1 MTRVVWVV
9 MIGLILAVGIPA
21 VLIKSEEEK
30 GTFPEQEA
38 ARAVLVP
45 TTKTHRIIVP
55 PCGPGVPVAQTP
67 PDELARTPGSV
78 TFLLRKGAAEAD
90 RVVLVPRCRAG
101 QGAAPSEGVALPAA
115 AFVLPT
121 AAQVEAGRGGSAE
134 AGTELVQS
142 QLVVPVDSPIENVVV
157 PACIEE
163 LEEAKETAT
172 GRAVILDPQEGRR
185 DTALAPPC

>member
-45 TTKTHRIIVP
+45 TDRTHRIIVP
-55 PCGPGVPVAQTP
+55 PCGTGVPVEQEP
-67 PDELARTPGSV
+67 PDRLARTPGSV
-78 TFLLRKGAAEAD
+78 TFLLREGAAERD

-101 QGAAPSEGVALPAA
+101 HGAEPSEGVALPAA

-121 AAQVEAGRGGSAE
+121 EAQVEAGRGGSAE

-142 QLVVPVDSPIENVVV
+142 QLVVPVDSPIETVVV

-163 LEEAKETAT
+163 LEEVKEAGT
-172 GRAVILDPQEGRR
+172 GRSIVLDPTRERR